1 MKSDNLV
8 GSEVTLFMDGG
19 WSVSGK
25 VTNSDTE
32 KLIINKNGELFLIFK
47 NKVSFLKLEE
57 LKNSSVNQ
65 SKKSDTRYQEA
76 NDLEQFPENSISYDE
91 SVLNIPRSLLSKQP
105 VMPEEDD
112 LSISFKESGKNNNVL
127 NFRIEDDS

>member
-8 GSEVTLFMDGG
+8 GNEVTLFMDGG
-19 WSVSGK
+19 WSVSGR
-25 VTNSDTE
+25 VTTSDSE
-32 KLIINKNGELFLIFK
+32 KLILTKNNELFLIFK
-47 NKVSFLKLEE
+47 NKVSFLKLDDI
-57 LKNSSVNQ
+57 KNSSVTQN
-65 SKKSDTRYQEA
+65 KKSDTKNQEA

-91 SVLNIPRSLLSKQP
+91 SILNIPRSLLSKQP
-105 VMPEEDD
+105 AIQEEDD